1 MLKVPSALGL
11 EFRQRTLPPIRKY
24 IASVLK
30 TVLEVTN
37 EQIIHECLESHFRL
51 CFGLAA
57 EAVSFLKQ
65 ESQTLLQFNA

>member
-37 EQIIHECLESHFRL
+37 EQMNECLKSHFRL